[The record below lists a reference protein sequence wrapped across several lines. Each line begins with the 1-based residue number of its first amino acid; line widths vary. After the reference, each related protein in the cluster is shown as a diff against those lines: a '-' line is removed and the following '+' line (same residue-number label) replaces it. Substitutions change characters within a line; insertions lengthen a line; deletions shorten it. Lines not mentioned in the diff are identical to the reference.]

1 MRDVQLIATDMDHTL
16 LTEAGELPPHFD
28 QKLDAL
34 ENAGIQ
40 FAIASGRP
48 LYTLKEIFPKHADSL
63 VLISDNGGVIADRGQ
78 IVVKNLLPRDAI
90 LAMVQTALSHT
101 DVRPMICAIDGA
113 VAPSSD
119 CQYDAVYREFYHN
132 LDYLDDLSQ
141 WQGEADKVTL
151 YLPNGDAERVFA
163 EVIQP
168 QFGDQFSAAVSG
180 PVWIDIMPNNVN
192 KGTAMAQIGKL
203 RNITPDQMMAFGD
216 TFNDAQMLS
225 YVKYGYLMANANP
238 GMAPYADLHTGSND
252 EYGVVQVLDQVLA
265 AKAQTRD

>member
-1 MRDVQLIATDMDHTL
+1 MLDVQLIATDMDHTL

-34 ENAGIQ
+34 EQAGIQ

-48 LYTLKEIFPKHADSL
+48 LYTLKAIFPQHADRL
-63 VLISDNGGVIADRGQ
+63 VLISDNGGVIADRGE
-78 IVVKNLLPRDAI
+78 IVAKNLLPQNAI
-90 LAMVQTALSHT
+90 KAMVQTALSQT
-101 DVRPMICAIDGA
+101 DVRPMICAVDGA
-113 VAPSSD
+113 IAPSSD
-119 CQYDAVYREFYHN
+119 RQYDGVYREFYHN

-151 YLPNGDAERVFA
+151 YLPNGDAEQVF
-163 EVIQP
+163 EDVIQP

-180 PVWIDIMPNNVN
+180 PVWIDIMPQNVN
-192 KGTAMAQIGKL
+192 KGTAMAQIGEL
-203 RNITPDQMMAFGD
+203 RGISAAHMMAFGD

-238 GMAPYADLHTGSND
+238 GMAPYAHYHTGSND

-265 AKAQTRD
+265 GDFQTRA

>member
-1 MRDVQLIATDMDHTL
+1 MLDVQLIATDMDHTL

-34 ENAGIQ
+34 AAAGIQ

-48 LYTLKEIFPKHADSL
+48 LYTLKAIFPKHADQL
-63 VLISDNGGVIADRGQ
+63 VLISDNGGVIADRGK
-78 IVVKNLLPRDAI
+78 IVAKNLLPQSAI
-90 LAMVQTALSHT
+90 QQMVQTALAHT
-101 DVRPMICAIDGA
+101 DVRPMICGINGAI
-113 VAPSSD
+113 APTVD
-119 CQYDAVYREFYHN
+119 RQYDTVYREFYHN
-132 LDYLDDLSQ
+132 LDYLDDLTQ

-163 EVIQP
+163 EIIQP

-180 PVWIDIMPNNVN
+180 PVWIDIMPQNVN

-203 RNITPDQMMAFGD
+203 RGIAPEHMMAFGD

-225 YVKYGYLMANANP
+225 FVKYGYLMANANP
-238 GMAPYADLHTGSND
+238 GMASYAHLHTGSND

-265 AKAQTRD
+265 GKFDTRD